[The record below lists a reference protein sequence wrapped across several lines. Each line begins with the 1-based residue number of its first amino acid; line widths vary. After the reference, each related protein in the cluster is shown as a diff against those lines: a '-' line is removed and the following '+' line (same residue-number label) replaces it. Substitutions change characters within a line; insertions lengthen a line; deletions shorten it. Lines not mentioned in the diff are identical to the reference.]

1 MDIDLSAI
9 ARSIRDY
16 PGVTRKGPI
25 AEVYKT
31 LVSDGVPGPQ
41 LPSYGDDA
49 AAIPFTDGYLLM
61 ACDGIMTSLL
71 VNEPYAAGK
80 ASVMVVVNDI
90 YSMGGRP
97 LAMVNVLASG
107 DEEQRAQVVAGIR
120 KGCDKLKVPMAG
132 GHLHPDAP
140 GDQPHLSVSI
150 LGWAQKLIRCH
161 LAQPGDQLIVACD
174 LSGQAGCKSVTSWDA
189 NSGKT
194 SEELLARLEVLPH
207 LAEQEL
213 VHACK
218 DISNGGLLGTAA
230 IMMENS
236 GRGAEIDLAAI
247 PLPGG
252 VDLAS
257 WLTAFM
263 SYGFVLAAGPAET
276 PRVLE
281 MFRERDLAAEV
292 IGQVTAEPV
301 VSLGAGG
308 QREELFD
315 FSKTAITG
323 ISYKP

>member
-1 MDIDLSAI
+1 MDLDLTAI
-9 ARSIRDY
+9 AQSIRDY
-16 PGVTRKGPI
+16 PGVTRKEPI
-25 AEVYKT
+25 AEVYQT
-31 LVSDGVPGPQ
+31 LVTGGVPGPQ
-41 LPSYGDDA
+41 LASYGDDA
-49 AAIPFTDGYLLM
+49 AAIPFSDGYLLM

-107 DEEQRAQVVAGIR
+107 EAEQRAQVVAGIR

-132 GHLHPDAP
+132 GHLHPDTP
-140 GDQPHLSVSI
+140 GDQPHLSVAI
-150 LGWAQKLIRCH
+150 MGWAQKLIRCH
-161 LAQPGDQLIVACD
+161 LAQPGDDLIVACD
-174 LSGQAGCKSVTSWDA
+174 LSGAPGCESVTSWDA
-189 NSGKT
+189 NSHKT

-236 GRGAEIDLAAI
+236 GRGAQIDLEVI
-247 PLPGG
+247 PVPPG
-252 VDLAS
+252 VELVA

-263 SYGFVLAAGPAET
+263 SYGFVLSSAPRHT
-276 PRVLE
+276 PEVLA
-281 MFRERDLAAEV
+281 MFRERELAAEV
-292 IGQVTAEPV
+292 IGRVSAEPV
-301 VSLGAGG
+301 VHIAAGG
-308 QREELFD
+308 SQEVLFD
-315 FSKTAITG
+315 FERTAITG